1 MTSPPGNPA
10 GQAVPAATLEDL
22 DAQVAR
28 MRENGELDDVGEGV
42 LRRHFGQRAETL
54 QRETQALAEEFAQR
68 RERDGE
74 AAATQW
80 LSEAAEALGRRDG
93 EETRRILSTVVN
105 EA

>member
-1 MTSPPGNPA
+1 M
-10 GQAVPAATLEDL
+10 PAATPRDL
-22 DAQVAR
+22 NAQVAW

-54 QRETQALAEEFAQR
+54 QRETQALAKEFAQR
-68 RERDGE
+68 RERDGD

-80 LSEAAEALGRRDG
+80 LCEAAEALGRRDG

-105 EA
+105 ES